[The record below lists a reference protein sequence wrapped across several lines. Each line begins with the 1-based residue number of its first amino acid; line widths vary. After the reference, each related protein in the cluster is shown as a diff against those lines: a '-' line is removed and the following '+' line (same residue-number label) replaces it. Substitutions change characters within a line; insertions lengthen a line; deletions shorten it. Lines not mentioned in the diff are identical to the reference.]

1 MPPQEMAAEPPEAMK
16 YPSGTGSIWRRR
28 NRESVLGVVA
38 ILTLSGA
45 CDGPT
50 GVGGDP
56 DPQTNRVVVQP
67 SEVTTT
73 PSDSVEFEAFG
84 LSESGDTTPVQLA
97 WAATGGTIRSG
108 GPGSRK
114 GLFKASELGLYEVI
128 AADTSGAADTAV
140 VTVSAASVA
149 TVEVEPTAWT
159 LTVGSSFQLSATARD
174 SNGGVLSGRQVTWS
188 TSAPVVAGVDAS
200 GRVTALAAGSATI
213 SATIG
218 GRTGHS
224 TITVTAAPPEFC
236 LDEAT
241 TVEAASGAV
250 YDYSFNLA
258 GHAIDAG
265 GVSWFGIGEE
275 RTLVEFDGSQAACF
289 SGGPRG
295 GLIDV
300 GIPYDAQYECTAEH
314 CPGGVCPTPCY
325 AYHSASGLG
334 PDAVG
339 IQIVED
345 LEIRNSGDGL
355 SMGLPSGNILAR
367 RLYLHDLHDDALESD
382 FGLSGYTIEDNLLDR
397 VNTAFAMRLRSSA
410 SGDQRNEL
418 WEIRNNLVRLHE
430 FPNGYKQRPGH
441 GNVFKLDHSP
451 NEPRFRLTGNTI
463 VVGPNPEGSTLFPP
477 VGRVEECAAN
487 RYLFLGTKA
496 AWDDVL
502 DSDRIDDGG
511 TNGERLAALNAR
523 FPGCL
528 TIRLKPANVTIDDFL
543 AAEGWTS
550 AVASWKSSHAAGS
563 RR

>member
-1 MPPQEMAAEPPEAMK
+1 MMHPR
-16 YPSGTGSIWRRR
+16 GTGSGSRRIGR
-28 NRESVLGVVA
+28 GHVAGVAV
-38 ILTLSGA
+38 ILTVSSA
-45 CDGPT
+45 CDAPT
-50 GVGGDP
+50 TVAESR
-56 DPQTNRVVVQP
+56 THTVVVQP
-67 SEVTTT
+67 SQVTIA
-73 PSDSVEFEAFG
+73 PADSVELEAFG
-84 LSESGDTTPVQLA
+84 LSESGDTTTVQLT
-97 WAATGGTIRSG
+97 WSATGGTIRG
-108 GPGSRK
+108 KGAGNRR
-114 GLFKASELGLYEVI
+114 GLFNSPQTGVYDVVAM
-128 AADTSGAADTAV
+128 DTSGAAGTAV
-140 VTVSAASVA
+140 VTVSDATVASV
-149 TVEVEPTAWT
+149 VLEPSMWT
-159 LTVGSSFQLSATARD
+159 LTIGSSLQLTAIARD
-174 SNGGVLSGRQVTWS
+174 ASGTVLNDRLVAWS
-188 TSAPVVAGVDAS
+188 TSAPVVAGVDAT
-200 GRVTALAAGSATI
+200 GRVSALAGGSATI
-213 SATIG
+213 SATVG
-218 GRTGHS
+218 GKTGRS
-224 TITVTAAPPEFC
+224 TITVTSAPPEFC

-241 TVEAASGAV
+241 TVEKASANV
-250 YDYSFNLA
+250 YDYVFNLA
-258 GHAIDAG
+258 GHAVDAG
-265 GVSWFGIGEE
+265 GVTWQGIGEE

-289 SGGPRG
+289 SGGSEG

-300 GIPYDAQYECTAEH
+300 GIPFDAQYECTAEH

-355 SMGLPSGNILAR
+355 SMGLPSGNIVAR

-382 FGLSGYTIEDNLLDR
+382 FGLSGYTIVDNLLDR

-477 VGRVEECAAN
+477 VSRVEECAAN

-502 DSDRIDDGG
+502 DSDRVDDGG
-511 TNGERLAALNAR
+511 TNGERLAALNAL
-523 FPGCL
+523 FPGCF
-528 TIRLKPANVTIDDFL
+528 TIRLRPAAMTIDDFL

-550 AVASWKSSHAAGS
+550 AVESWKSSHPAGS